1 MLLDAAGVQVTALQ
15 LQRLLDRAGLSQ
27 RGAAKAL
34 EINERTM
41 RKYVSGDSKIPK
53 TVELA
58 LLYLATQSSGLVEV
72 KP

>member
-1 MLLDAAGVQVTALQ
+1 MTASQ
-15 LQRLLDRAGLSQ
+15 LQRAIERAGLSQ

-41 RKYVSGDSKIPK
+41 RKYVAGDSKIPK

-58 LLYLATQSSGLVEV
+58 MLYLCWLELSSTAQRDC
-72 KP
+72 KPSGGA

>member
-1 MLLDAAGVQVTALQ
+1 MTALQ
-15 LQRLLDRAGLSQ
+15 LQRLLDKNGMSQ

-41 RKYVSGDSKIPK
+41 RKYVAGESKIPK

-58 LLYLATQSSGLVEV
+58 LLYLGGACYNQIRGRCSPAS
-72 KP
+72 

>member
-1 MLLDAAGVQVTALQ
+1 MTALQ

-58 LLYLATQSSGLVEV
+58 LLYLDSTAQREGKST
-72 KP
+72 

>member
-1 MLLDAAGVQVTALQ
+1 MTALQ
-15 LQRLLDRAGLSQ
+15 LQRAIERAGMSQ

-41 RKYVSGDSKIPK
+41 RKYVAGDSKIPK

-58 LLYLATQSSGLVEV
+58 MLHLCWLELSS
-72 KP
+72 K

>member
-1 MLLDAAGVQVTALQ
+1 MTALQ

-41 RKYVSGDSKIPK
+41 RKYCAGDAPIPK
-53 TVELA
+53 TVVLA
-58 LLYLATQSSGLVEV
+58 LLYLASQSDAADE
-72 KP
+72 

>member
-1 MLLDAAGVQVTALQ
+1 MTALQ
-15 LQRLLDRAGLSQ
+15 LQRLLDRTGLSQ

-58 LLYLATQSSGLVEV
+58 LRYLESQSQSKGGESG
-72 KP
+72 